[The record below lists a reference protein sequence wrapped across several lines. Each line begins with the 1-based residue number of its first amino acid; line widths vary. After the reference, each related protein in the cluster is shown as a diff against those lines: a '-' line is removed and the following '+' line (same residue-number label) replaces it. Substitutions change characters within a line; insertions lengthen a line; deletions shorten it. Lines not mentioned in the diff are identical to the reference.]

1 MSAQV
6 VRSVELVSGRRYLM
20 ETTYVPVWDGRRDGP
35 GGPLLGE
42 YGPPRPVQPREW
54 LVLDDPDAAVRAR
67 PNRCQARVVRPRRP
81 VRHAG
86 PVFYARPAIWALLAA
101 PVTIDDI
108 ATAVGVPRHGLKSA
122 VGLLLE
128 VGAVVRAGLRPN
140 LNLTRRPGERRTSV
154 LYQRAP
160 AYQSS
165 ETWPTLLPRRRR
177 AQAIADIQRRQAE
190 RRGA

>member
-54 LVLDDPDAAVRAR
+54 LVLDDPDHA
-67 PNRCQARVVRPRRP
+67 
-81 VRHAG
+81 RHAG
-86 PVFYARPAIWALLAA
+86 QVFYARPAIWALLAE

-190 RRGA
+190 RRAR